1 MLHISYLH
9 IKYIFSCALSTLEPL
24 PPIHHDGEAFLV
36 ALPSCNSPQAIAWA
50 ETLRTEIDASS
61 RIWATDMVPLTCR
74 IGVMSNDVAQRMEP
88 LIVAAEAALYHTK
101 LNGRNRVE
109 LATME
114 DLAADALR

>member
-1 MLHISYLH
+1 
-9 IKYIFSCALSTLEPL
+9 
-24 PPIHHDGEAFLV
+24 
-36 ALPSCNSPQAIAWA
+36 
-50 ETLRTEIDASS
+50 
-61 RIWATDMVPLTCR
+61 MVPLTCR